1 MCGIAG
7 FIGGGRSEVPGFE
20 NIVSGMIAALHHRG
34 PDSHGVWV
42 DRESGVALA
51 HSRLAIIDLSSAGH
65 QPMHSASGRLVLVFN
80 GEIYNF
86 KELKQALEG
95 EGMAP
100 RWRGTSDTEVLLAAF
115 EAWGVER
122 TLQAAVG
129 MFALALWDKRHK
141 VLVLARDRMGE
152 KPLYYGR
159 QQGFFFFGSELKAL
173 KMHPAFNG
181 QIDRESLTL
190 YLRHGYI
197 PAPCSIYQGIHKLS
211 PGHFLRFRQTSGKPE
226 EVISPY
232 WQLKDVIEKA
242 RHNPFDGDE
251 NEAVQ
256 ELERLLDQSLQ
267 GQMVA
272 DVPLG
277 AFLSGGY
284 DSSTVVSLMQARS
297 TRPVKTF
304 TIGFHEKRYNEAEH
318 AKTVARHLGTEHT
331 ELYVTPEDAMKVIP
345 RLPLMWDEPFSDSS
359 QIPTFLVSELTRRHV
374 TVSLSGD
381 GGDELF
387 FGYRRYFNGWRIWR
401 VLRRVPNPVR
411 RMIALA
417 MEKLPGRSLENG
429 MRFLPKR
436 FQVPQLAY
444 RLPNL
449 AEIVSQRSGASFYRR
464 LVSHAKDP
472 AALVLGGSEPETI
485 FDCHGKMVDLPDFR
499 EYMMYMDAISYLPDD
514 ILVKVDRAT
523 MAVSLEA
530 RVPLLDHRLV
540 EFAWRLPMRFKYR
553 NGQGKWLLRQVLYRY
568 VPREIMDRPKMG
580 FGVPIKHWLRGS
592 LRDWGEALLDEN
604 RLRREGFFHP
614 GPIRKMWREHLEGRF
629 PWHYYLWDF
638 LMFQAWLDKEKG

>member
-7 FIGGGRSEVPGFE
+7 FIDSRQGGGPALDS
-20 NIVSGMIAALHHRG
+20 IVSGMIAALHHRG

-51 HSRLAIIDLSSAGH
+51 HSRLAIIDLTPAGH
-65 QPMHSASGRLVLVFN
+65 QPMRSASGRLALVFN

-86 KELKQALEG
+86 QELRQALEN
-95 EGMAP
+95 EGNAP
-100 RWRGTSDTEVLLAAF
+100 HWRGRSDTEVLLAGF

-129 MFALALWDKRHK
+129 MFALALWDQRRK

-152 KPLYYGR
+152 KPLYYGW
-159 QQGFFFFGSELKAL
+159 QQGFFLFGSELKAL
-173 KMHPAFNG
+173 RAHPAFNG
-181 QIDRESLTL
+181 EVSRDALTL

-197 PAPCSIYQGIHKLS
+197 PAPCSIYQGICKLA
-211 PGHFLRFRQTSGKPE
+211 PGHFLCLSLNAGNPQ
-226 EVISPY
+226 EVIKPY
-232 WQLKDVIEKA
+232 WQLGDVIEKA
-242 RHNPFDGDE
+242 RHNPFAGDE

-284 DSSTVVSLMQARS
+284 DSSTVVALMQARS

-359 QIPTFLVSELTRRHV
+359 QVPTFLVSELTRRHV

-401 VLRRVPNPVR
+401 VLRRVPYPVR
-411 RMIALA
+411 RVMALA

-530 RVPLLDHRLV
+530 RVPLLDHRIV
-540 EFAWRLPMRFKYR
+540 EFAWRLPMRFRYR
-553 NGQGKWLLRQVLYRY
+553 NGHGKWLLRQVLYRY

-580 FGVPIKHWLRGS
+580 FGVPIRHWLRGP
-592 LRDWGEALLDEN
+592 LRDWAEALLDEN

-614 GPIRKMWREHLEGRF
+614 EPIRKMWREHLEGRF

-638 LMFQAWLDKEKG
+638 LMFQAWLEKENR